1 MRIRIH
7 AGFPFTRAAEQSLR
21 RRIGFALGRFDPR
34 IERLVLDLRDVDGPR
49 GGDGFACRARVRLRR
64 PPGEV
69 VVSGGGPDALPA
81 ACAVIERVRQAV
93 ARTLDRRGE
102 RPWRRA

>member
-7 AGFPFTRAAEQSLR
+7 AGCPFTCDAEQSLR

-34 IERLVLDLRDVDGPR
+34 IERLVLDLRDGDGPR
-49 GGDGFACRARVRLRR
+49 GDGVACRVRVRLRR

-69 VVSGGGPDALPA
+69 VVSGGGSDALPA

-93 ARTLDRRGE
+93 ARTLDRRRE